1 MNKKMKKKLYKII
14 ISGILFL
21 IAFLLKI
28 DNKVVNNILF
38 IISYIIVGK
47 EILEKAFKNITR
59 GKVFDENFLMTVAT
73 LGAFLIGEYPEA
85 VAVMLF
91 YQIGELFQIYA
102 VDKSRKSVA
111 ALMDIRPDYANLLDD
126 GKEIKVNPEKVNMGD
141 VIIIK
146 PGEKIPIDR
155 VVITR
160 VP

>member
-59 GKVFDENFLMTVAT
+59 GKVFDENFLMAIATVGAML
-73 LGAFLIGEYPEA
+73 LGEFKEG

-91 YQIGELFQIYA
+91 YQIGELF
-102 VDKSRKSVA
+102 
-111 ALMDIRPDYANLLDD
+111 
-126 GKEIKVNPEKVNMGD
+126 
-141 VIIIK
+141 
-146 PGEKIPIDR
+146 
-155 VVITR
+155 
-160 VP
+160 